1 MEYWKQIEGYPHLF
15 VSRTG
20 QVWTTTY
27 NRLLKP
33 HISNRGYLR
42 IGLNKDKVIKTVGV
56 HRLVAEA
63 FIPNPDNLPQVDH
76 IDGNKL
82 NNTVENLQWISPSDN
97 TKKACKGVIRRAKPI
112 VCIET
117 GKVYKTIKEANRELH
132 IPEAVISA
140 IIRGEFPAYHGLSFA
155 YAKQAGVEIPQGYIT
170 SREYAAKHGLPLNT
184 VKQRIYNG
192 KLPHIKIG
200 EGNQALNLIKE
211 NEPWVQLKRG
221 RKSTQ

>member
-1 MEYWKQIEGYPHLF
+1 MEYWKQIEGYPHLL

-63 FIPNPDNLPQVDH
+63 FIPNPDNLPTVDH

-82 NNTVENLQWISPSDN
+82 NNNVENLQWLSHSDN
-97 TKKACKGVIRRAKPI
+97 CRKSFKSASKRNKPI
-112 VCIET
+112 FCVET
-117 GKVYKTIKEANRELH
+117 GTVYKSKAEAARKLH
-132 IPEAVISA
+132 IPSA
-140 IIRGEFPAYHGLSFA
+140 IMSSLLKGEFPSYHGLHFV
-155 YAKQAGVEIPQGYIT
+155 YCDDYQKQ
-170 SREYAAKHGLPLNT
+170 
-184 VKQRIYNG
+184 
-192 KLPHIKIG
+192 
-200 EGNQALNLIKE
+200 
-211 NEPWVQLKRG
+211 
-221 RKSTQ
+221 